1 MSHLSST
8 SPPCRGG
15 TCPGRLPSS
24 DAVNVLYPRWGISM
38 RRRTGAVEA
47 SGHRI
52 LSLTV
57 RFSPDHG
64 MTPEP
69 LLTAAGYACKPAGGR
84 HTGRDRNVPRL
95 VGPPKLVADI
105 GNPPAEAGSLDHP
118 MTLSGASRTVGYQ
131 RRQRDERGLRF
142 VQIDL
147 DAICTAFI
155 CGPNDSL
162 PDRPGLRR
170 RTRAGEPKGAGIR
183 GDRRRLEARY
193 PVLVAGARARV
204 ANVAGG
210 GFDRI
215 SAEVLLT

>member
-1 MSHLSST
+1 
-8 SPPCRGG
+8 
-15 TCPGRLPSS
+15 
-24 DAVNVLYPRWGISM
+24 
-38 RRRTGAVEA
+38 
-47 SGHRI
+47 
-52 LSLTV
+52 
-57 RFSPDHG
+57 

-204 ANVAGG
+204 ASVAGG